1 MAYSRDLP
9 NSQNAIFIY
18 DARTGGAPHQVTSGY
33 YNDRS
38 PSFDPDGK
46 YLYFLSGRTFAPS
59 YSDLDNSWAY
69 VNSTNIVVVPLRADV
84 AVAARAAQRRGGR
97 GRRRRPRRSRTWTST
112 SRISSDASKCSRPL
126 PATTRDSPR
135 SPAACIYRR
144 GVRTGAA
151 QGPTPIVS
159 FELSDREEKTIV
171 DNALGFVT
179 SADGKK
185 LLVRNAQDWF
195 IIDPKPAQKLDKK
208 LATATMSMTVD
219 PSAEW
224 HQMFNDAWR
233 VERDYFYDPGMHGVD
248 WNTMR
253 SRYGKL
259 IDDAV
264 SRWDVSF
271 VLGELIGELN
281 SSHTYVQGGQYETGP
296 RRNIGLLGADFAL
309 EGGYFCITKIY
320 DGGEWDS
327 EVRSP
332 LKRPGIKVS
341 EGDYLLAVNGK
352 PLDPTK
358 DVGASFEGSGECGR
372 VDHRERQADARPARA
387 RCWSSRSPTSRACAT
402 SRGSSRT
409 ESASTR
415 RRTAASDTSTSRTPA
430 STGRRSSCGSIARR
444 PTRTA

>member
-18 DARTGGAPHQVTSGY
+18 DARNGGAPHQVTSGY
-33 YNDRS
+33 YNDRQ

-46 YLYFLSGRTFAPS
+46 YLYFLSSRTFAPS

-84 AVAARAAQRRGGR
+84 ASPLAPRSDEEGAAAEVSTPAKDCKDVAIDFTAFERRVEV
-97 GRRRRPRRSRTWTST
+97 
-112 SRISSDASKCSRPL
+112 L
-126 PATTRDSPR
+126 PAAPGNYSGLTALSGRVL
-135 SPAACIYRR
+135 YRR
-144 GVRTGAA
+144 GIRTGAA

-171 DNALGFVT
+171 DNALGFVA

-195 IIDPKPAQKLDKK
+195 IVDPKPAQKLDKK
-208 LATATMSMTVD
+208 LATASMSMTVD

-233 VERDYFYDPGMHGVD
+233 IERDYFYDPGMHGVD
-248 WNTMR
+248 WNGMR

-264 SRWDVSF
+264 SRWDVTF

-281 SSHTYVQGGQYETGP
+281 SSHTYVQGGQFENGP
-296 RRNIGLLGADFAL
+296 RRNIGLLGADFAA
-309 EGGYFCITKIY
+309 
-320 DGGEWDS
+320 GE
-327 EVRSP
+327 RF
-332 LKRPGIKVS
+332 
-341 EGDYLLAVNGK
+341 LLHHQD
-352 PLDPTK
+352 L
-358 DVGASFEGSGECGR
+358 
-372 VDHRERQADARPARA
+372 
-387 RCWSSRSPTSRACAT
+387 
-402 SRGSSRT
+402 
-409 ESASTR
+409 R
-415 RRTAASDTSTSRTPA
+415 RR
-430 STGRRSSCGSIARR
+430 
-444 PTRTA
+444 